1 MVGGLD
7 SWIAW
12 LFWIYCYDMERSKY
26 SQICVDLS
34 IEDSY
39 LSELGIGFCQE
50 IESVAI
56 LKAFNV

>member
-1 MVGGLD
+1 MVGCLD
-7 SWIAW
+7 SCIEC

-26 SQICVDLS
+26 SQIRIDLS
-34 IEDSY
+34 IEDWY

>member
-1 MVGGLD
+1 MVGSLD
-7 SWIAW
+7 SWIVR

-26 SQICVDLS
+26 SQIYIDLS
-34 IEDSY
+34 IEDWY
-39 LSELGIGFCQE
+39 LSELGIGFCQK